1 MCSQYIRSAPFRKE
15 RFIHPSIQYF
25 SSLCHLVSRS
35 NDLTLSLQKHHHKS
49 QHIKMAFS
57 SPFQNIPT
65 EASDRVSLATTSSSS
80 ESSES
85 VASSSSDSSSAGS
98 FSGYPFDAQ
107 SPPTTRQEFT
117 ASLCSLVRPRRG
129 GIASLDGDA
138 TPPRRPRYYRSSIYA
153 RIQQQQQQQQ
163 QLDQGASAIS
173 LATASSLYSRHT
185 DDDDDD
191 DDNSNININININ
204 NDVDNEDAIRAA
216 QEALF
221 GDWSFS
227 AATKRAE
234 RRETKRR
241 VKKFFAWLR
250 RRIIALLRGCLC
262 LPDRRRPRPR
272 RAENREE
279 RENEA
284 PWGPAHPSASYGT
297 FMTGDV
303 EGEGEGGDEVAPSCD
318 GPSVYVSVF
327 R

>member
-1 MCSQYIRSAPFRKE
+1 QKRNVEPRRICSQYIRSASFRKE

-35 NDLTLSLQKHHHKS
+35 NNLTLSLQKHHHKS

-57 SPFQNIPT
+57 SPFQNTPT
-65 EASDRVSLATTSSSS
+65 EASDRVSLASSSS

-85 VASSSSDSSSAGS
+85 VGSSSSDSSSAGS
-98 FSGYPFDAQ
+98 FSGYPFNAQ

-153 RIQQQQQQQQ
+153 RIQQQQ
-163 QLDQGASAIS
+163 DQGASAIS

-185 DDDDDD
+185 DDDDDED
-191 DDNSNININININ
+191 EDNN
-204 NDVDNEDAIRAA
+204 NNNDDVDNEDAIRAA

-221 GDWSFS
+221 GDWSFP

-250 RRIIALLRGCLC
+250 RRIIALLRECLC
-262 LPDRRRPRPR
+262 LPDRRRRRPR
-272 RAENREE
+272 RAENGEE

-297 FMTGDV
+297 FVTGDV
-303 EGEGEGGDEVAPSCD
+303 EGEREAGDEVAPSYN